1 MFASCSMA
9 DRTAVAERGK
19 AMFKAPRVVLG
30 SMTLLLAVTACG
42 GGDDDSSSGTTPT
55 PATSGATQAPAAT
68 QPPATQP
75 PATGAPAASA
85 APVATA
91 APTQTAAP
99 ASEEESAVQQTLAW
113 SPGTAPASGD
123 PIKVG
128 FINLEGGAVS
138 LPELRIG
145 AETAAAYITAHGG
158 INGRPLAIV
167 PCNVDGTPEKSID
180 CANRLVS
187 DGVSVIMEGY
197 DPSSDAILPVLDS
210 AGLPLTGH
218 AAFGPQQQVDD
229 NAFFFGTANP
239 TFTAGFLDHYAK
251 AGTDSMMLFLP
262 DNAAFRASVDN
273 EVDPIADELGLDVN
287 TTFYNPA
294 APDWAALATSAL
306 AENPDVVATVAPD
319 GDCLGL
325 LSALRS
331 VNFPNEI
338 FLGACSL
345 FMIADPAGAVGVST
359 TSDLWKP
366 TDLDTPPQ
374 NKRDELQLYI
384 DVMTEAGH
392 ADVINGFAWNYF
404 SDTWNLAAVLAGI
417 QGDVTPESISASFRS
432 TKDLDSFMGP
442 SITCDHTAWPGESA
456 CGNQVLLYKV
466 EEGGT
471 QKAITPDFIDTSPY
485 ISVLGG

>member
-1 MFASCSMA
+1 MA
-9 DRTAVAERGK
+9 DRTAVVERGN

-30 SMTLLLAVTACG
+30 TTALLLAVTACG
-42 GGDDDSSSGTTPT
+42 GGDDDSASGTTAA
-55 PATSGATQAPAAT
+55 PAGQAAAATAAPVATQAPAAT
-68 QPPATQP
+68 A
-75 PATGAPAASA
+75 APAATDAPAATA
-85 APVATA
+85 APVA
-91 APTQTAAP
+91 TAAP

-113 SPGTAPASGD
+113 SPGTAPAAGD

-145 AETAAAYITAHGG
+145 AETAAAYVTAHGG
-158 INGRPLAIV
+158 INGRPLEIV

-180 CANRLVS
+180 CANRLVG
-187 DGVSVIMEGY
+187 DGVSVVMEGY

-218 AAFGPQQQVDD
+218 AAFGPQQQVAD

-251 AGTDSMMLFLP
+251 NGVDSMMLFLP

-294 APDWAALATSAL
+294 SPDWAALATSAL

-366 TDLDTPPQ
+366 TDIDTPPQ

-384 DVMTEAGH
+384 DVMTAAGH

-404 SDTWNLAAVLAGI
+404 SDTWNLAAVLASI
-417 QGDVTPESISASFRS
+417 QGDVTPESITDAFRA

-456 CGNQVLLYKV
+456 CGNRVLLYKV
-466 EEGGT
+466 EEGGS

-485 ISVLGG
+485 IAVLGG